1 MNHTKALVAALVA
14 TMFLAGSAQGTPEL
28 GGVLTTD
35 NRWRP
40 GGDDGYTWNE
50 IQLGL
55 KLDVRHQGA
64 MFHSESRVRYSG
76 FPDVRSSA
84 DLQDS
89 DRIQPWR
96 LEMYEAYVDVYGL
109 MLDNMDVRIGKQR
122 IAWGTADKLN
132 VVDNLNPD
140 DFEDI
145 LDLGRKI
152 PTTAVRVDYYPGEF
166 IVTGVVVPVFTPA
179 RSPSSSWQTPASFPL
194 PPDLSLG
201 TLTDEVAL
209 PDGRPRDTAS
219 IGLRIKRE
227 FLGYDCS
234 VSYVVGP
241 DDWPLPSAV
250 DMTPAD
256 TLGTVDI
263 HTTLEYPRQQVVG
276 VDIAGAFADVGVWAE
291 SAVFVPAEAIY
302 TTVTGPGEASMHL
315 VLSDDPY
322 IKYVVGGD
330 YTFRNGLY
338 VNAQYLHGFFTDR
351 GSDGLEDYFLVAFE
365 RDFLHGDL
373 RARLAFAAEIADFG
387 DVANRSAF
395 FGGPEVTYYPTDS
408 AEIAAGALLLE
419 GDSSTQFGQFSDN
432 DEIYVKVKYSF

>member
-1 MNHTKALVAALVA
+1 MSNTKAIVAALAA
-14 TMFLAGSAQGTPEL
+14 TMLLAGSAQGTPEL

-35 NRWRP
+35 SRWRP

-50 IQLGL
+50 VQLGL
-55 KLDVRHQGA
+55 KLDVRHADA
-64 MFHSESRVRYSG
+64 MFHSESRIRCSG
-76 FPDVRSSA
+76 FPNVQSLA
-84 DLQDS
+84 DLQES

-96 LEMYEAYVDVYGL
+96 LDMYEAYVDLYGL
-109 MLDNMDVRIGKQR
+109 ILDDMDVRIGKQR

-152 PTTAVRVDYYPGEF
+152 PTTAIRLDYYPGDF
-166 IVTGVVVPVFTPA
+166 TVTGVVVPVFTPA
-179 RSPSSSWQTPASFPL
+179 RSPSSSWQVPASFPL
-194 PPDLSLG
+194 PPELSLG
-201 TLTDEVAL
+201 SLTDEVTL
-209 PDGRPRDTAS
+209 PDERPQDTAS
-219 IGLRIKRE
+219 IGLRIKKE
-227 FLGYDCS
+227 LLGYDCS
-234 VSYVVGP
+234 VSYVYGP

-250 DMTPAD
+250 NMTPAD

-263 HTTLEYPRQQVVG
+263 HTTLEYPKQQVVG
-276 VDIAGAFADVGVWAE
+276 MDIAGAIKDVGVWAE
-291 SAVFVPAEAIY
+291 CALFVPAEATY
-302 TTVTGPGEASMHL
+302 TAVTAPGETSLQLA
-315 VLSDDPY
+315 LSDDPY
-322 IKYVVGGD
+322 VKYVVGGD

-338 VNAQYLHGFFTDR
+338 VNGQYLHGFFTDR
-351 GSDGLEDYFLVAFE
+351 GPDGLEDYFLVAFE

-395 FGGPEVTYYPTDS
+395 FGGPEITYYPTDS

-432 DEIYVKVKYSF
+432 DEIYIKVKYSF

>member
-1 MNHTKALVAALVA
+1 MNHAKALVAALVA
-14 TMFLAGSAQGTPEL
+14 TTLLAGSAQGTPEL

-50 IQLGL
+50 VQLGL

-64 MFHSESRVRYSG
+64 VFHSESRVRYSG
-76 FPDVRSSA
+76 FPDVQSLA
-84 DLQDS
+84 DLQDT
-89 DRIQPWR
+89 DHIQPWR

-122 IAWGTADKLN
+122 VAWGTADKLN

-152 PTTAVRVDYYPGEF
+152 PTTAVRVDYYPGDF

-194 PPDLSLG
+194 PPELSLR
-201 TLTDEVAL
+201 TLTDKVIL
-209 PDGRPRDTAS
+209 PDERPQDTAS
-219 IGLRIKRE
+219 IGLRITRE
-227 FLGYDCS
+227 LLGYDCS
-234 VSYVVGP
+234 VSYVYGP

-250 DMTPAD
+250 NVTPAD
-256 TLGTVDI
+256 TLGTVDV
-263 HTTLEYPRQQVVG
+263 HTTLEYPKQQVVG
-276 VDIAGAFADVGVWAE
+276 VDIAGAIADAGVWAE
-291 SAVFVPAEAIY
+291 CALFVPAEATY
-302 TTVTGPGEASMHL
+302 TAVTAPGEASLHL
-315 VLSDDPY
+315 ALSDDPY
-322 IKYVVGGD
+322 VKYVVGGD

-351 GSDGLEDYFLVAFE
+351 GSDGLEDYFLVALE
-365 RDFLHGDL
+365 RGFLHGDL
-373 RARLAFAAEIADFG
+373 RARLAFAAEIADFE

-395 FGGPEVTYYPTDS
+395 FGGPEITYYPTDS
-408 AEIAAGALLLE
+408 TEIAAGALLLE

-432 DEIYVKVKYSF
+432 DEIYIKVKYSF

>member
-1 MNHTKALVAALVA
+1 MSRTNVLVAALVA
-14 TMFLAGSAQGTPEL
+14 TMLLAGSAQGTPEL
-28 GGVLTTD
+28 GGVLTAD

-50 IQLGL
+50 VQLGL
-55 KLDVRHQGA
+55 KLDVRSA
-64 MFHSESRVRYSG
+64 DAVFHSESRVRYSG
-76 FPDVRSSA
+76 FPDVQSSA
-84 DLQDS
+84 ELQDS

-96 LEMYEAYVDVYGL
+96 LEMYEAYVDLYGL
-109 MLDNMDVRIGKQR
+109 MLDDMDVRIGKQR

-152 PTTAVRVDYYPGEF
+152 PTTAVRVDYYPGDF
-166 IVTGVVVPVFTPA
+166 TVTGVVVPVFTPA
-179 RSPSSSWQTPASFPL
+179 RSPSSSWQVPASFPL
-194 PPDLSLG
+194 PPELSLG
-201 TLTDEVAL
+201 TLTDEVTL
-209 PDGRPRDTAS
+209 PDERPQDTAS
-219 IGLRIKRE
+219 IGLRIRRE
-227 FLGYDCS
+227 LLGYDCS
-234 VSYVVGP
+234 VSYVYGP

-250 DMTPAD
+250 NMTPAD
-256 TLGTVDI
+256 TPGTVDI
-263 HTTLEYPRQQVVG
+263 HTTLEYPKQQVVG
-276 VDIAGAFADVGVWAE
+276 MDIAGAVEDVGVWAE
-291 SAVFVPAEAIY
+291 CALFLPAEATY
-302 TTVTGPGEASMHL
+302 TAVTAPGDTSLHL
-315 VLSDDPY
+315 ALSDDPY
-322 IKYVVGGD
+322 VKYVVGGD

-351 GSDGLEDYFLVAFE
+351 GPDGLEDYFLVALE

-395 FGGPEVTYYPTDS
+395 FGGPELTYYPTDS

-432 DEIYVKVKYSF
+432 DEAYVKVRYSF